1 MDNENIKLQLTLELI
16 KQGYKD
22 ASDINQIV
30 NQLLSNIIFP
40 LDNYDA
46 E

>member
-30 NQLLSNIIFP
+30 KQLLSNIIFP